1 MSGTTHPNRALS
13 PEEREVR
20 QARQREARQA
30 ALDAAARAMQ
40 GSKPAPDAL
49 ITYASQLS
57 DWLLRGKA
65 A

>member
-13 PEEREVR
+13 PEQREERQV
-20 QARQREARQA
+20 RQREARRT
-30 ALDAAARAMQ
+30 ALEAAARAMQ
-40 GSKPAPDAL
+40 GGNPAPDAL

-57 DWLLRGKA
+57 DWLLRGRA